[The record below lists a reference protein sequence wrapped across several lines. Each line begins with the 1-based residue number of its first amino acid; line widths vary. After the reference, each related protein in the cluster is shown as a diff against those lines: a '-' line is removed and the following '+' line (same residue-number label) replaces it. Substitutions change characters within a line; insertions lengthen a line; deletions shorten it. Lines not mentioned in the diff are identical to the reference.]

1 MYDATDGMLVANP
14 IDRFSIGDRTPGLQ
28 PDEDGGLT
36 LCLQHSAPDDPAE
49 RANWLPSP
57 AGGFSLCLRA
67 YLPHPNLV
75 EGLFVLAPPVRRIE
89 PAAVRGRM

>member
-28 PDEDGGLT
+28 PDEDGALT
-36 LCLQHSAPDDPAE
+36 LYLQHQEPASPAE

-57 AGGFSLCLRA
+57 AGGFTLCLRA
-67 YLPHPNLV
+67 YLPHPSLV
-75 EGLFVLAPPVRRIE
+75 EGLFVLAPPVRCIE
-89 PAAVRGRM
+89 TARR